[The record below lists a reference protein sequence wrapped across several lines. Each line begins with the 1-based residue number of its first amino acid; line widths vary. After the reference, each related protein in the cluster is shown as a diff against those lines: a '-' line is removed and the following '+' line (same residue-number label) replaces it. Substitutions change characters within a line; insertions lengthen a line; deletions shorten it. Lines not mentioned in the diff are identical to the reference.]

1 MARCPECS
9 EIIELSGNMETGEL
23 IECGNCGLELEI
35 ISLDPVIV
43 LRIFEEE
50 EK

>member
-1 MARCPECS
+1 
-9 EIIELSGNMETGEL
+9 METREL

-35 ISLDPVIV
+35 ISLDPEE
-43 LRIFEEE
+43 LKIFEEE

>member
-1 MARCPECS
+1 MAKCPECG
-9 EIIELSGNMETGEL
+9 EAVELSGDMETGEL

-35 ISLDPVIV
+35 ISLDPEE
-43 LRIFEEE
+43 LKIFEEE